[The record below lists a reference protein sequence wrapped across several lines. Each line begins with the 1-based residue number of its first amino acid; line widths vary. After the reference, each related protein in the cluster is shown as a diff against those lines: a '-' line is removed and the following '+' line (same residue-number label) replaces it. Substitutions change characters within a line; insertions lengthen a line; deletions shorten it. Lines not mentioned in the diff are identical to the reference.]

1 MIVSQFESTLDAYS
15 EERAILV
22 KSLAFFAKLL
32 GHTTGYAFDKDAPQ
46 DTSFTV
52 FIDLPT
58 GQVSFHIREKWVQP
72 YFEDMLPYPSKWDNH
87 TREER
92 NKRLANLH

>member
-15 EERAILV
+15 EERAILIKALV
-22 KSLAFFAKLL
+22 ALAQPAYEV
-32 GHTTGYAFDKDAPQ
+32 GYAFDKDAPQ

-72 YFEDMLPYPSKWDNH
+72 YFEDLEPYPHKWDNH

-92 NKRLANLH
+92 NQRLARLF

>member
-22 KSLAFFAKLL
+22 KALVSLAKP
-32 GHTTGYAFDKDAPQ
+32 TCEVGYLRDKEVSI
-46 DTSFTV
+46 DTSFVV
-52 FIDLPT
+52 FINFPT
-58 GQVSFHIREKWVQP
+58 GQVSFHIKEKWVEKYFYDLDLFP
-72 YFEDMLPYPSKWDNH
+72 YEWDKH

-92 NKRLANLH
+92 NERLVNLV